1 MSVQTFDTKIGR
13 KFSELIEERKA
24 TLTQNVMNGT
34 LIDREY
40 LWTTGRFLG
49 LREALEL
56 YEEAE
61 TIVKGAERR

>member
-40 LWTTGRFLG
+40 LWNTGRFLG

-61 TIVKGAERR
+61 AIVKGAERR